1 MRCVVRAAVLA
12 ICLGAGACGSDRQDD
27 STGSS
32 ADPEGDSSG
41 APGAP
46 ARPEAMTGFVIDLIA
61 QHTRDDAP
69 PVAYERFASL
79 PDPDGAANNV
89 DAYASMF

>member
-12 ICLGAGACGSDRQDD
+12 ICLGAVACGSDREDD
-27 STGSS
+27 SAGSS
-32 ADPEGDSSG
+32 ADPEGGSS
-41 APGAP
+41 GAP
-46 ARPEAMTGFVIDLIA
+46 ARPGAMTGFVIDLIA
-61 QHTRDDAP
+61 QQTRDDAP